1 MKLLQYALRALFAG
15 LLLVAVAMPL
25 SASAQV
31 QCSASTN
38 TTTTVA
44 EDFTGVC
51 LNNVWTA
58 INGACL
64 TAGASNNGSI
74 PSCVGLSYYTNKGDT
89 YQVGGQNGYLGNSS
103 APSSNGAQT
112 PDAIGQGALRLTNGS
127 PYYSENGAIV
137 STAPFPATAG
147 VQITFKTVTY
157 RGDSGGSGH
166 DGADGI
172 SFFLLDASQYTAGS
186 GLLGSWGGS
195 LAYSCSN
202 SNSPYIGLVG
212 AYLGLGI
219 DEYGNFL
226 NNGDNTATGVPAVS
240 YGRGQYEWN
249 RIGLRGAGNVAW
261 SWLSTNSASKAY
273 YPTSLTPTQQNSAVR
288 KTCQTGQLWD
298 YSKTPNAPT
307 STGIPVNDYAPIP
320 GASALLPVG
329 TKIANEAAV
338 KRTDATPIY
347 YVLNITGAGLLSLS
361 YSYGGGALT
370 QVLSN
375 QSIVNNGSLPASVLF
390 GFAGSTGGSDNV
402 HEIMCFQAAPA
413 SQTEASTT
421 VNLPLDK
428 LVTNAQVYLPSY
440 HTNSWWGQLTAQ
452 SLSVSNSG
460 YLLVVSPTIN
470 WDAACVLTGVVPGTS
485 ECQNIAGATGT
496 AQTSRTILS
505 WNNGGIGFDWA
516 NLSAAQQAQLDPAA
530 SGGSST
536 RLNYLRGDRSDEV
549 PITGPTSAQIYRD
562 RVAVMGDI
570 IHSSPYWVG
579 PPANPVYQINWNDNI
594 NPTAVAAEPV
604 GSYLTFYNTY
614 YGRANVVYVGANDG
628 MLHGF
633 RTGSYIAGM
642 QGMQTSVV
650 PNDGQEVLAYVPSTY
665 IAGSQANGPLYDY
678 TSPNYAHSFA
688 VDAPPRGDD
697 LFYNGAWHTWL
708 AGGLGAGGSAIYAL
722 DVTDP
727 GRFKE
732 SNAASLVVGEWNPSN
747 LSCSGNGSFA
757 GTACAAQLNNTYGTP
772 VIWRFHA
779 TNAGG
784 SNMWG
789 MAFGNGF
796 PRQITATIAPG
807 FTGSIGSTIV
817 GRIGSDIEGSISGS
831 TLTVTVAPAN
841 GATLGVGTQVTG
853 TGVAAGTIITSLG
866 SGTGGVG
873 TYYLNNP
880 STVAVESLT
889 VGSTTLEVTSVEAG
903 ISIGPYPVLVKGP
916 GITSGTKITGQISGT
931 PGGAG
936 LYTVS
941 YSQLL
946 ASTNLSIPGNTL
958 TVTDGADIAVG
969 ETLTGAGIA
978 AGTAVTALG
987 TGTGGAGTYTV
998 SGSPQLVTSTL
1009 ISNGHAISTL
1019 TVSAGSGLAVG
1030 QQIVGP
1036 GVAAGTTIL
1045 ALGSGMGGPGT
1056 YLVSGTQTDP
1066 TTAGTT
1072 ASLYAISSVSTGTA
1086 GIYVLLTDPASSTQ
1100 RVYYLDTGYGPS
1112 QDPLGQNRPNG
1123 IAFVAAADPD
1133 GDNTVDYVYAG
1144 DLFGNLWRFD
1154 VTSSSPLNWGA
1165 SSFGASATP
1174 APLFVTTPSGSSY
1187 GHPITTKPVVQAA
1200 FRADGQPA
1208 VIVNFGT
1215 GQEYPMTPVSST
1227 SYASGQQSIYG
1238 VWDWDMSNF
1247 NTLAHT
1253 SLASLTYGQHAGA
1266 TTDSSTTIQTQVVN
1280 VIKTVTPYMETET
1293 ASPVCWFGATA
1304 ISGCSG
1310 YSQFGWKIVLPNS
1323 VNTGTGTSYEQLI
1336 YNPSVWSGIL
1346 QLNTTI
1352 AADTSIFSCAVDLPT
1367 GYTMLINPTTGGPFT
1382 SSAFLDVNGNPM
1394 TAGTTAVVVGLQT
1407 NGTGS
1412 ISNISNNG
1420 QNFWLTDTSNGTPIT
1435 GGEQAAAGTSG
1446 HRVTWSELR

>member
-1 MKLLQYALRALFAG
+1 MKFLQNVLRVLLASGALAAS
-15 LLLVAVAMPL
+15 AMPL

-74 PSCVGLSYYTNKGDT
+74 PSCVGLSYYASKGDT
-89 YQVGGQNGYLGNSS
+89 YQVGGQYGYLGSSS

-137 STAPFPATAG
+137 STTPFPATAG

-157 RGDSGGSGH
+157 RGDKGGSGG

-172 SFFLLDASQYTAGS
+172 SFFLLDASKYAAGS

-195 LAYSCSN
+195 LAYTCSN
-202 SNSPYIGLVG
+202 SNPPYTGLVG

-226 NNGDNTATGVPAVS
+226 NNGDNTATGVAAVG
-240 YGRGQYEWN
+240 YGSGQYQWN

-261 SWLSTNSASKAY
+261 SWLSTNSLSKAY
-273 YPTSLTPTQQNSAVR
+273 YPTTLTPSQQQAAVK
-288 KTCQTGQLWD
+288 KTCQTGLLWD
-298 YSKTPNAPT
+298 YSKTPSTPT

-320 GASALLPVG
+320 GASALLPSG
-329 TKIANEAAV
+329 TKIANESAV

-370 QVLSN
+370 QILTN
-375 QSIVNNGSLPASVLF
+375 QSIVNNGSLPANVLF

-413 SQTEASTT
+413 DQSAASTT

-440 HTNSWWGQLTAQ
+440 HTSNWWGQLTAQ
-452 SLSVSNSG
+452 SLAVSNSG
-460 YLLVVSPTIN
+460 YLLTVSPIIN
-470 WDAACVLTGVVPGTS
+470 WDAACVLTGVIPGTT
-485 ECQNIAGATGT
+485 ECQGITGATGL
-496 AQTSRTILS
+496 AQTSRTVLS
-505 WNNGGIGFDWA
+505 WNGSGIGFDWA
-516 NLSAAQQAQLDPAA
+516 NLSAAQQALLDPAA
-530 SGGSST
+530 TGGTST
-536 RLNYLRGDRSDEV
+536 RLNYLRGDRTDEV
-549 PITGPTSAQIYRD
+549 PVTGATAAQIYRD
-562 RVAVMGDI
+562 RTAVMGDI
-570 IHSSPYWVG
+570 IHSSPFWIG
-579 PPANPVYQINWNDNI
+579 PPANPVYQISWADNI
-594 NPTAVAAEPV
+594 NTGAVAAEPA
-604 GSYLTFYNTY
+604 GSYLAFYNQY
-614 YGRANVVYVGANDG
+614 YGRENVVYVGANDG
-628 MLHGF
+628 MVHGF
-633 RTGSYIAGM
+633 RTGSYVSGKV
-642 QGMQTSVV
+642 GMQTSPY
-650 PNDGQEVLAYVPSTY
+650 PNDGQEVLAYVPSPF
-665 IAGSQANGPLYDY
+665 IAKTASSGSGYDY
-678 TSPNYAHSFA
+678 SSTAYSHAFG

-697 LFYNGAWHTWL
+697 LYYNGAWHTWL

-727 GRFKE
+727 TQFSE

-747 LSCSGNGSFA
+747 LTCSGNGSFA
-757 GTACAAQLNNTYGTP
+757 GTACAAQLNNTYGAP

-789 MAFGNGF
+789 MTFGNGF
-796 PRQITATIAPG
+796 PQQITATIAPG
-807 FTGSIGSTIV
+807 FTGSIGNTIV
-817 GRIGSDIEGSISGS
+817 ARIGSGITGSISGT
-831 TLTVTVAPAN
+831 TLTVTVGPTSG
-841 GATLGVGTQVTG
+841 GALAVGTQITG
-853 TGVAAGTIITSLG
+853 TNVAAGTLITSLG

-880 STVAVESLT
+880 STVSSEALT
-889 VGSTTLEVTSVEAG
+889 VSSTTLHVTSG
-903 ISIGPYPVLVKGP
+903 SGIGPYPMAITGP
-916 GITSGTKITGQISGT
+916 GVTAGTTITGQISGT
-931 PGGAG
+931 TGGVG
-936 LYTVS
+936 LYTVNN
-941 YSQLL
+941 SQLT
-946 ASTNLSIPGNTL
+946 ASANMNVPGNTL
-958 TVTDGADIAVG
+958 NVTDGADITVG
-969 ETLTGAGIA
+969 EALAGSGIA
-978 AGTAVTALG
+978 AGTTVTALG
-987 TGTGGAGTYTV
+987 TGTGGVGTYTV
-998 SGSPQLVTSTL
+998 SGSPQLVASTL
-1009 ISNGHAISTL
+1009 ITNGHAISTL

-1030 QQIVGP
+1030 QTIVGP

-1045 ALGSGMGGPGT
+1045 SLGTGTGGPGT

-1066 TTAGTT
+1066 ATPGTSAT
-1072 ASLYAISSVSTGTA
+1072 LYAISATSTGSA
-1086 GIYVLLTDPASSTQ
+1086 GIYVMLTDPASSAQ
-1100 RVYYLDTGYGPS
+1100 KFYYLDTGYGPS
-1112 QDPLGQNRPNG
+1112 QDPLGQGRPNG
-1123 IAFVAAADPD
+1123 IAYVAAADPD
-1133 GDNTVDYVYAG
+1133 GDNTADYIYAG

-1165 SSFGASATP
+1165 SSYSSSATP
-1174 APLFVTTPSGSSY
+1174 TPLFVTTPTGSTY
-1187 GHPITTKPVVQAA
+1187 GHPITTKPVVQAT

-1215 GQEYPMTPVSST
+1215 GQEYPLTSVAAT
-1227 SYASGQQSIYG
+1227 SYAPGQQALYG
-1238 VWDWDMSNF
+1238 VWDWDMGHF

-1253 SLASLTYGQHAGA
+1253 ALASLTYSQYAGA
-1266 TTDSSTTIQTQVVN
+1266 TTDSSTAIQPQVVT
-1280 VIKTVTPYMETET
+1280 VVKTVTPYVETET
-1293 ASPVCWFGATA
+1293 ASPVCWFGATG
-1304 ISGCSG
+1304 ISPCST
-1310 YSQFGWKIVLPNS
+1310 YAQFGWKIVLPNS
-1323 VNTGTGTSYEQLI
+1323 VGTGAATSYEQLI

-1346 QLNTTI
+1346 QLNTTV
-1352 AADTSIFSCAVDLPT
+1352 AADTSIFSCAIDLPT
-1367 GYTMLINPTTGGPFT
+1367 GFTMLIDPATGGPFKT
-1382 SSAFLDVNGNPM
+1382 SAFLDVNGNPM
-1394 TAGTTAVVVGLQT
+1394 TAGTGSVVVGLQT

-1412 ISNISNNG
+1412 ITNITNNG

-1435 GGEQAAAGTSG
+1435 GGEQAAGGTTG
-1446 HRVTWSELR
+1446 HRVTWTELR